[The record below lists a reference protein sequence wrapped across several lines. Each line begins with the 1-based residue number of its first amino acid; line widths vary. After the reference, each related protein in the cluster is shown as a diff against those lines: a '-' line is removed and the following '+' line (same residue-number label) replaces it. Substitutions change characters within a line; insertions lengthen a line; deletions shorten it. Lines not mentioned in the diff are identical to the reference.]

1 MIDLT
6 HRMVAARH
14 EVGDRV
20 VLDWLELCRMAQP
33 LAFGCR
39 GRGVRTAWL
48 TAAWR
53 CSPPTIS
60 RRMAAINA
68 APAETGIGRVERAMG
83 AHGWWRVL
91 R

>member
-39 GRGVRTAWL
+39 GRGVRTAWPVGNK
-48 TAAWR
+48 TF
-53 CSPPTIS
+53 
-60 RRMAAINA
+60 
-68 APAETGIGRVERAMG
+68 
-83 AHGWWRVL
+83 
-91 R
+91 